1 VLSKNEEKRLREAL
15 RRTFLHGYPNPERR
29 GCPGSDILNA
39 IASGKLTLEEAE
51 PWINHLSSCSPCTRE
66 FSELRKGHQRR
77 RILQVSG
84 AAAGVLLAAAIA
96 AWFLVRSSLGPAQL
110 RPVTVDL
117 SGWAILRG
125 SEGSPPN
132 PPLRLAK
139 GYLDMTLYLPAGSE
153 PGTYDVQL
161 VREPGQP
168 IWSAQ
173 REAKLENYKATLRVQ
188 VDLRH
193 FSPGLY
199 LLAFRRQDRSWTYIP
214 LVLK

>member
-1 VLSKNEEKRLREAL
+1 MLSKNEEKRLREAL

-96 AWFLVRSSLGPAQL
+96 A
-110 RPVTVDL
+110 
-117 SGWAILRG
+117 
-125 SEGSPPN
+125 
-132 PPLRLAK
+132 
-139 GYLDMTLYLPAGSE
+139 
-153 PGTYDVQL
+153 
-161 VREPGQP
+161 
-168 IWSAQ
+168 
-173 REAKLENYKATLRVQ
+173 
-188 VDLRH
+188 
-193 FSPGLY
+193 
-199 LLAFRRQDRSWTYIP
+199 
-214 LVLK
+214 